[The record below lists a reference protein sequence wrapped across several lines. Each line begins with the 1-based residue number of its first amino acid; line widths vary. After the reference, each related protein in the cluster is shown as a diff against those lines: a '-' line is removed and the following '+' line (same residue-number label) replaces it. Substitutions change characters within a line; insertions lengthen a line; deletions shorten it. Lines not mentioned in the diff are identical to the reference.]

1 MDYEALKIVLPE
13 FERPI
18 AKYFDHISKK
28 YKKGVFVDV
37 GAHVGKYAI
46 KMSKYGWDVVALESH
61 PINYKLLNFN
71 AKVNKC
77 DVKALQ
83 VAAYSSRRVLR
94 LYLSDFSGRHSL
106 VLRSNNYIFVP
117 AEPIDDVVNSL
128 GIQLYSIKFVKID
141 VEVLKGMLDL
151 LRHVKPDI
159 IIEIYPNEKE
169 ALEILKELGYKVV
182 PIYELGALTNYYYCF
197 Q

>member
-1 MDYEALKIVLPE
+1 
-13 FERPI
+13 
-18 AKYFDHISKK
+18 KYFDYVSRK
-28 YKKGVFVDV
+28 YRKGVFIDV
-37 GAHVGKYAI
+37 GAHVGKYTI
-46 KMSKYGWDVVALESH
+46 KMAKYGWDVVALEPH

-77 DVKALQ
+77 DIKALQ

-106 VLRSNNYIFVP
+106 VHRSNNYIFVP
-117 AEPIDDVVNSL
+117 AVSIDDVINSL
-128 GIQLYSIKFVKID
+128 GIQPHSIKFVKID
-141 VEVLKGMLDL
+141 VEGATVEVLKGMLNL
-151 LRHVKPDI
+151 LRHAKPDI
-159 IIEIYPNEKE
+159 IIEIHPNEME